1 MKNSDNLIADM
12 DEKTG
17 DYSRLQM
24 LMEGN
29 EEEHRRYEKT
39 WIIYRI
45 IVCLCII
52 YAGTKSRTDTDA
64 IKAKAAAEIDRY
76 VQQTYGD
83 EFDKFQVSDTTG
95 TYTYNGELTLLY
107 RYYTDP
113 AWPDSDFS
121 IAVDTQGNIARDGY
135 RTNYLKGSVIYSTYS
150 EQYRTNIWRKKTK
163 FTGLA
168 SEKGYIT
175 LLDNLYFSADFSRKD
190 DPYSHTSYAFDDN
203 GVYRGPVLDLANPP
217 TLNQLAE
224 EFGCIKLEI
233 NLAKGTQ
240 KGYSDIIILLKD
252 YLAENDIHFAVVRI
266 TINSK
271 SDFGNISR
279 LQFTR
284 EEMYGDSFETLLAD
298 RLAKVL
304 TE

>member
-1 MKNSDNLIADM
+1 MKNNDSLIADM
-12 DEKTG
+12 DEMTG
-17 DYSRLQM
+17 RYSRLQM
-24 LMEGN
+24 LMDGN
-29 EEEHRRYEKT
+29 EEEHRRQEKT
-39 WIIYRI
+39 WIWVMVIACILIYH
-45 IVCLCII
+45 
-52 YAGTKSRTDTDA
+52 AGVKSRTDTDA

-83 EFDKFQVSDTTG
+83 EFDKFQVSDRIG

-150 EQYRTNIWRKKTK
+150 EQYREKSWGKTAK
-163 FTGLA
+163 LTGLA

-175 LLDNLYFSADFSRKD
+175 LLDNLSFSADFSRKD

-217 TLNQLAE
+217 TLNQMAE
-224 EFGCIKLEI
+224 EYGCVKLEI
-233 NLAKGTQ
+233 NLAKGT
-240 KGYSDIIILLKD
+240 KRGYSDIIILLKD

-266 TINSK
+266 AINSK

-279 LQFTR
+279 LQFTS
-284 EEMYGDSFETLLAD
+284 EEMYGDSFEILIAD
-298 RLAKVL
+298 RLAKAL